1 MWTLTGK
8 PLANG
13 YHRVNIATMRRA
25 LVLTD
30 ESARHPFRAM
40 LPMGWNAFDE
50 VENRRS
56 WRARFGL
63 DAGDLRQFAANYVA
77 CFLAVTVFIA

>member
-1 MWTLTGK
+1 
-8 PLANG
+8 
-13 YHRVNIATMRRA
+13 MRRA

-40 LPMGWNAFDE
+40 LPMTSRLLDE

-56 WRARFGL
+56 WRLNFGL
-63 DAGDLRQFAANYVA
+63 DAGDLKQFAANFSAVFVA
-77 CFLAVTVFIA
+77 TSVFIA